1 MCAGVSHVTRER
13 IRRFISDT
21 FFVDAFGDDESFLR
35 SGILDSLGMMQLVAF
50 LDSGLGVKVE
60 DSELVPENL
69 DSVASVVA
77 YVARKQQAAANAA

>member
-1 MCAGVSHVTRER
+1 VTRER

-77 YVARKQQAAANAA
+77 FVERKQQAAANAA